1 MRLIHNSKRM
11 LYYAMELDNVVSRQA
26 REDSKDDPEVLAL
39 LSRDPRT
46 FALAEQGPD
55 PFTLDD
61 LNGAY
66 ALGMRDAKMLFLQQV
81 QVLGERVQESSAPMD
96 KAAVG
101 GLVAEVMEPAVHV
114 HMLAMAE
121 EAFFAELRTEALDDH
136 DMPVLPY
143 ARLQALLK
151 EVMEGIE
158 KAPSADKE
166 QADQEAPD
174 AAVEVPSAVKEQ
186 ADQEAPDAAV
196 QVPSAVKEQADQEA
210 PEAAVQVPSA
220 VKEQAD
226 QEAQEASVQAPSAA
240 QQQAPSVAQEHATS
254 AAQKQAKADE
264 IRAKIALLKEKM
276 RLQESAK
283 GSASVAP
290 VSSPADPGLKTPQ
303 GAQGA
308 DR

>member
-186 ADQEAPDAAV
+186 ADQEA
-196 QVPSAVKEQADQEA
+196 
-210 PEAAVQVPSA
+210 
-220 VKEQAD
+220 
-226 QEAQEASVQAPSAA
+226 QEASVQAPSAAQQQTDQEAPEAAGQAPSAAQQQAPSVAHEHAPRGA

-264 IRAKIALLKEKM
+264 IRAKIALLKEKK